1 MLKPKQAVG
10 LERHSNERLGARQ
23 AIPRTASRPLRERH
37 VEKWQYE
44 GPEVIRKTGFIARL
58 HEGGNKLWIGLD
70 RHGKSGC
77 EEDRWQ
83 ESLEASAGIEPAFTA
98 LQAAA

>member
-1 MLKPKQAVG
+1 M
-10 LERHSNERLGARQ
+10 
-23 AIPRTASRPLRERH
+23 
-37 VEKWQYE
+37 
-44 GPEVIRKTGFIARL
+44 
-58 HEGGNKLWIGLD
+58 GLD